1 MKVELAIIGIILA
14 AFTGYLIGTLV
25 EHPPGPGGFQIIGAL
40 LGIMGA
46 ITVLTLGEALK
57 DRNTS

>member
-25 EHPPGPGGFQIIGAL
+25 GHPSGPGGFQIIGAL
-40 LGIMGA
+40 LGIMVA

-57 DRNTS
+57 DRKTS

>member
-1 MKVELAIIGIILA
+1 LKVELAIIGIILA

-25 EHPPGPGGFQIIGAL
+25 EHPPGAGGFQIIGAL
-40 LGIMGA
+40 LGIMVA

-57 DRNTS
+57 DRKTS

>member
-14 AFTGYLIGTLV
+14 ALIGYLIGVLV

-40 LGIMGA
+40 LGIMVA
-46 ITVLTLGEALK
+46 IIVLSLGEALK
-57 DRNTS
+57 DRKTP

>member
-14 AFTGYLIGTLV
+14 AFTGYLIGTLI
-25 EHPPGPGGFQIIGAL
+25 EHPPGSGGFQIFGAL
-40 LGIMGA
+40 LGIMVA

-57 DRNTS
+57 DRKTS